1 MVREMFGTFGTS
13 AGVRL
18 ELHLIL
24 EKWLQTAK
32 VSDLTG
38 KKLKLK
44 QSEQV
49 LKPKVKGKQETE
61 PIQRHLGPGHTEG
74 VGVQEAKERLTC
86 HVLKIT
92 TS

>member
-1 MVREMFGTFGTS
+1 M
-13 AGVRL
+13 
-18 ELHLIL
+18 HLIL

-44 QSEQV
+44 HSEQV

-61 PIQRHLGPGHTEG
+61 PIQRHSGPGCTEG
-74 VGVQEAKERLTC
+74 VGVQEAKERPAC